1 MSKGSNQPKSRPK
14 SFKLSYYDI
23 SCHTI
28 GIIMKNTKWFE
39 GDFMRIAF
47 FFGGVFITVM
57 ILFAV
62 FDRKVVPVI
71 KEKKHS
77 DRNTSK
83 RIK

>member
-1 MSKGSNQPKSRPK
+1 
-14 SFKLSYYDI
+14 
-23 SCHTI
+23 
-28 GIIMKNTKWFE
+28 
-39 GDFMRIAF
+39 MRIAF
-47 FFGGVFITVM
+47 FFFQGVFITVM